1 MKIVVLGVTGM
12 LGNAVVRVMAENTDH
27 DVVAVSRSA
36 GAQRLFQAQP
46 RATFSAGFDADSE
59 AGLVELFDRHR
70 PDVVVNCV
78 GVVKQLAGAQ
88 RVLDAVPINALLPHR
103 LARMCGLTGARL
115 IHISTDCVF
124 DGRRGGYVESDAP
137 DALDLYGTSKRWGE
151 VIDQPH
157 AITLRTSIIGHEL
170 ASAHS
175 LLCWFLAQ
183 RGTVRGFSRAI
194 FSGLPT
200 VELARVMRD
209 MVLPHGDLH
218 GLYHVSAEPI
228 DKLALL
234 QLFKAEYG
242 RDVEIVPDDTLVI
255 DRSLDSTRFREATG
269 YRPPAWP
276 DLVARMRQFG

>member
-1 MKIVVLGVTGM
+1 MKIVVLGATGM
-12 LGNAVVRVMAENTDH
+12 LGNAVVRVMAEDAEL
-27 DVVAVSRSA
+27 DVVAVSRSTGA
-36 GAQRLFQAQP
+36 GRLFRTTP
-46 RATFSAGFDADSE
+46 RATFVAGFDAESE
-59 AGLVELFDRHR
+59 VALIELFDRHR

-103 LARMCGLTGARL
+103 LARMCGLAGARL
-115 IHISTDCVF
+115 IHVSTDCVF
-124 DGRRGGYVESDAP
+124 DGRRGNYAESDAP

-170 ASAHS
+170 TSTHS

-183 RGTVRGFSRAI
+183 RGSVRGFSRAI

-209 MVLPHGDLH
+209 VVLPRADLS
-218 GLYHVSAEPI
+218 GLYHVSTAPI

-234 QLFKAEYG
+234 QLFAAEYG
-242 RDVEIVPDDTLVI
+242 HDVAIVPDDALVI
-255 DRSLDSTRFREATG
+255 DRSLDSTRFVDATG
-269 YRPPAWP
+269 YRAPAWP
-276 DLVARMRQFG
+276 ELVARMRQFG